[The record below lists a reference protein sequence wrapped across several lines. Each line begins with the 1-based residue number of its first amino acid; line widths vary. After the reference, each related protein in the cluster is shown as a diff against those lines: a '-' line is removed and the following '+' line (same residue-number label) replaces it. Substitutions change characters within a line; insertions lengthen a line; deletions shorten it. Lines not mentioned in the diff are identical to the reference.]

1 MWRRWNSR
9 RVSTSGID
17 AGDAGSSALSRNEYI
32 DILAKRV
39 LYSRAYT
46 IFYVSL
52 ICSGVAEVA
61 WILLPTAGGVG
72 ILPQH
77 GLFTVVESYVTAGL
91 VLELA
96 LHATL
101 QRRSFW
107 LTLGNY
113 LDAAVATVSVVS
125 TISLVVGVETRSEAL
140 FADILVITRVV
151 FRLLRL
157 LTITKRFKRQQLA
170 ADRKLEVEVRAH
182 AAGTLLLPYH
192 RCCPVTSSSATSFRQ
207 LCCRTMGPGATHRCA
222 STRARRRQPIMNRR
236 RSRKKTSPFRH
247 QPREGEMGRCACTYL
262 LVTFSR

>member
-17 AGDAGSSALSRNEYI
+17 AGDASSSALSRNEYI

-157 LTITKRFKRQQLA
+157 LTITKRF
-170 ADRKLEVEVRAH
+170 
-182 AAGTLLLPYH
+182 TTNSYW
-192 RCCPVTSSSATSFRQ
+192 
-207 LCCRTMGPGATHRCA
+207 LCT
-222 STRARRRQPIMNRR
+222 
-236 RSRKKTSPFRH
+236 
-247 QPREGEMGRCACTYL
+247 
-262 LVTFSR
+262 V